1 MRRAKKDVMAGYEP
15 LTWEPDSEL
24 DRDQQQTIEWQ
35 RRDIWRHGIRDP
47 LLTQMAFEFAYLICV
62 QRAAKAAGS

>member
-1 MRRAKKDVMAGYEP
+1 MAGYEP
-15 LTWEPDSEL
+15 LTWEGSEL
-24 DRDQQQTIEWQ
+24 DREQQETIEAQ

-62 QRAAKAAGS
+62 RRAAKAAGI